1 MSRADTLA
9 IQPAEPPTDG
19 EPRTVLGN
27 VMQIL
32 STWHNDEHPG
42 AFHLCQLQPCA
53 AVQDEVEWLEPEND
67 D

>member
-19 EPRTVLGN
+19 EPRTVLEN
-27 VMQIL
+27 VVQTIHV
-32 STWHNDEHPG
+32 WHDDTHTG

-53 AVQDEVEWLEPEND
+53 AIQDELEWLDSMDED
-67 D
+67 

>member
-1 MSRADTLA
+1 MSRFEMLA
-9 IQPAEPPTDG
+9 IQPAKAPVEGDASS
-19 EPRTVLGN
+19 VLQS

-42 AFHLCQLQPCA
+42 VFHLCQLQPCA
-53 AVQDEVEWLEPEND
+53 AVQDEVEWLDPESD

>member
-1 MSRADTLA
+1 MSRVEMLA
-9 IQPAEPPTDG
+9 IQPALPPSEGDASS
-19 EPRTVLGN
+19 VLQS

-32 STWHNDEHPG
+32 NTWHNDEHTG

-53 AVQDEVEWLEPEND
+53 AVQDEVEWLEPESD